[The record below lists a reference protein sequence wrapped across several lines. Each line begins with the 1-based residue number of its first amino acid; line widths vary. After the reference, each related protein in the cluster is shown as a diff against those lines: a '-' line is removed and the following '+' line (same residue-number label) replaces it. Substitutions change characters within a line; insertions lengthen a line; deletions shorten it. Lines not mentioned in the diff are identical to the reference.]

1 MAEQFDADVVIIG
14 GGCAGLTAA
23 IYTARASLKT
33 ILLDKLDPGGQ
44 LATTH
49 EVENY
54 PGFPDV
60 VMGPDLMERFLKQAQ
75 RFGTEVRSAE
85 VKSISADDPVVRVV
99 HTDGG
104 DLRCK
109 AVLVCTGADPKRLGV
124 PGEDRLRGR
133 GVSYCATCDAP
144 FFKGKDAVVVGGG
157 NTAVD
162 EANYLTTFART
173 VSLVH
178 RRDKLRADPIIQD
191 RALKNPRM
199 RFVWDSVV
207 TEIMGDKAVEK
218 VRLKNLKTGAESEVA
233 AQGCFVLVGTTPS
246 TGFLKG
252 LCDLDELGFVKVN
265 ARKETNVPGIFAA
278 GDCEDATWRQAVTAA
293 GFGCSAA
300 IAAKHYV
307 DNLAG

>member
-1 MAEQFDADVVIIG
+1 MELPAMPDPFDADVVIIG

-85 VKSISADDPVVRVV
+85 VKSISAGDPVVRVV
-99 HTDGG
+99 HAAEG

-133 GVSYCATCDAP
+133 GVSYCGPRSGQLALSLRRASRAAAAGRPLGARADGRAGHRAGTGGTGNPGGRRSLGRPDEHVAREAFREIGHAMPAVTGWHGVTYGARARPCCQSATCSNSVWGIERLARTP
-144 FFKGKDAVVVGGG
+144 HQPGAGTHPPVILSEVKRSEESPRGSHCGDAV
-157 NTAVD
+157 
-162 EANYLTTFART
+162 
-173 VSLVH
+173 
-178 RRDKLRADPIIQD
+178 
-191 RALKNPRM
+191 
-199 RFVWDSVV
+199 
-207 TEIMGDKAVEK
+207 
-218 VRLKNLKTGAESEVA
+218 
-233 AQGCFVLVGTTPS
+233 
-246 TGFLKG
+246 
-252 LCDLDELGFVKVN
+252 
-265 ARKETNVPGIFAA
+265 
-278 GDCEDATWRQAVTAA
+278 
-293 GFGCSAA
+293 
-300 IAAKHYV
+300 
-307 DNLAG
+307 